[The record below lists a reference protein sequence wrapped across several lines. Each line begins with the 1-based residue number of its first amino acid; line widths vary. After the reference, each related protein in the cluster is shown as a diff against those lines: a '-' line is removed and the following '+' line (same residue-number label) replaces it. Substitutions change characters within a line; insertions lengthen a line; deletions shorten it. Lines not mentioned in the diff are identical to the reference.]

1 MFESECLFLL
11 AKFILNKLGNAI
23 RVLFAVLPSLL
34 FLFET
39 QRTHGVS

>member
-11 AKFILNKLGNAI
+11 ARFILNKLGN
-23 RVLFAVLPSLL
+23 LFAALTSLL

-39 QRTHGVS
+39 QRAHGVS